1 MRQSLQKRL
10 ADLEAANGPR
20 RHTVWNEGQ
29 NVAAEIAALIASGRA
44 QPTDKFIAVSWRAGG
59 PNAAPPGRR

>member
-20 RHTVWNEGQ
+20 RHTVWDEGD
-29 NVAAEIAALIASGRA
+29 VAAEIAAMIAAGTAKASDRFL
-44 QPTDKFIAVSWRAGG
+44 TVSWRAGG
-59 PNAAPPGRR
+59 PELPV

>member
-20 RHTVWNEGQ
+20 RHTVWHEGD
-29 NVAAEIAALIASGRA
+29 LLR
-44 QPTDKFIAVSWRAGG
+44 RL
-59 PNAAPPGRR
+59 PP